1 MKEFEEKWW
10 GKLEIHKKERKQLG
24 EIVFLYYFNE
34 SNLYKGEIYIGRMIT
49 ALKWILQLLQ
59 QSSN

>member
-1 MKEFEEKWW
+1 MVREVNEVR
-10 GKLEIHKKERKQLG
+10 KKEKKQLG
-24 EIVFLYYFNE
+24 EIVFLFYFNE